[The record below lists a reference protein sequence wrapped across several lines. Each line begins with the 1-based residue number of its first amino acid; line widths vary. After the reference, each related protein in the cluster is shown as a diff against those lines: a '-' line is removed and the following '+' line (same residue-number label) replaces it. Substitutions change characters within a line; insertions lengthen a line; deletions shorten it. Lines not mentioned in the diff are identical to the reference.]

1 MLELAANFEGGEL
14 VRIRAIAGNHG
25 IPSRFLVQ
33 ILLQL
38 KNAGLVASTRGAA
51 GGYKL
56 LKAPESV
63 TLGEVISAIEGPL
76 GRDQTSMTADSAAA
90 QALLDVCNEIADK
103 QREMLDSVTIA
114 DLQERVRRAP
124 SDMYYI

>member
-1 MLELAANFEGGEL
+1 MLELAANYEGGEL
-14 VRIRAIAGNHG
+14 VRIRSIAGNHG

-38 KNAGLVASTRGAA
+38 KNAGLVASTRGAS

-56 LKAPESV
+56 LKAPEDINLS
-63 TLGEVISAIEGPL
+63 EVIAAIEGPL
-76 GRDQTSMTADSAAA
+76 GRDQTPMTADSAAA
-90 QALLDVCNEIADK
+90 QALLDICNEVADK
-103 QREMLDSVTIA
+103 QREMLEAVTIS
-114 DLQERVRRAP
+114 DLQDRVRQAP